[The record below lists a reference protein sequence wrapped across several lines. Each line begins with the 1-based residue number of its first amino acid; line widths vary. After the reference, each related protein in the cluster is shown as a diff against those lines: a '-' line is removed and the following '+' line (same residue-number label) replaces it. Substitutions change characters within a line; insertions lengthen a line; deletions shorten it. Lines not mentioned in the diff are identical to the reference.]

1 MGWPIK
7 EVETSNG
14 LVDIIRGENTG
25 MDFKIT
31 AITEAC
37 EEMNARY
44 RGQFIPDEENSI
56 IRVRMPYYKA
66 TIKIKKYHT
75 KSELVRVL
83 KKCANINKQR
93 EEQEKI
99 NHQNKLF

>member
-25 MDFKIT
+25 MDFKII

-37 EEMNARY
+37 GEMNARY

-56 IRVRMPYYKA
+56 IRVRMPYYEA

-75 KSELVRVL
+75 KSELVMVL
-83 KKCANINKQR
+83 RSTKVEI
-93 EEQEKI
+93 
-99 NHQNKLF
+99 